1 MTDREAL
8 HALVDALP
16 EESLPV
22 VASTLRG
29 LSVDGVLP
37 AHTEARIRRGI
48 ADAERGAVT
57 PAAEVFRG
65 MHARLDVIE
74 TGRR

>member
-16 EESLPV
+16 DDALANAVE
-22 VASTLRG
+22 ALRG
-29 LSVDGVLP
+29 LATDEALSVE
-37 AHTEARIRRGI
+37 TEARIRRGI

-57 PAAEVFRG
+57 PAAEVFRA
-65 MHARLDVIE
+65 MHERLDAM
-74 TGRR
+74 TPARG